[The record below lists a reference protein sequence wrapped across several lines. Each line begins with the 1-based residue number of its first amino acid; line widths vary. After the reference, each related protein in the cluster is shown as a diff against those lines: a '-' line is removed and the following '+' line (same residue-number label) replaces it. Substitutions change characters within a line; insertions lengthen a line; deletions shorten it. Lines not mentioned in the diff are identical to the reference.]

1 MTKKDMIISK
11 CFAVY
16 VASMKVNQANCK
28 WDQATFDKWD
38 KQLDKAILELAR
50 IIRDEPITEK

>member
-1 MTKKDMIISK
+1 MTTKDLIVSK

-16 VASMKVNQANCK
+16 VASMKANQANVK

-38 KQLDKAILELAR
+38 KQLDKAIEELVR
-50 IIRDEPITEK
+50 LIKEDGHIYG

>member
-1 MTKKDMIISK
+1 MTTKDMIISK

-16 VASMKVNQANCK
+16 VASRKENQANCK

-50 IIRDEPITEK
+50 IIKDEPSTTK

>member
-1 MTKKDMIISK
+1 MTTKDMIISK

-16 VASMKVNQANCK
+16 VASMKANQANTK

-38 KQLDKAILELAR
+38 KQLDKAILELVR
-50 IIRDEPITEK
+50 LIRDEPSTEK

>member
-1 MTKKDMIISK
+1 MTTKDRIVSK

-16 VASMKVNQANCK
+16 VASMKANQANTK

-38 KQLDKAILELAR
+38 KQLDKAILELVR
-50 IIRDEPITEK
+50 IIKDE